1 MEFPKVKILNFGVKL
16 SRSLLNW
23 NNKMFPLFEPFTHS
37 YQNTIPRKFTT
48 FRSVEARKKKPRLKY
63 RFLMEK
69 TDRIN
74 LLGSFSSFWVH
85 KLTSLYS
92 VWCHLFFFFRTSE
105 MDPCF
110 VSKCL
115 SCCNWKALNNIQS
128 HSYLNPNHLWVV
140 TQKMSNVMCVC
151 VFTESKIRNRIMQ
164 IEWKKG

>member
-92 VWCHLFFFFRTSE
+92 VWCHFFSE
-105 MDPCF
+105 HQKWTL
-110 VSKCL
+110 VSYQ
-115 SCCNWKALNNIQS
+115 NV
-128 HSYLNPNHLWVV
+128 YRVV
-140 TQKMSNVMCVC
+140 TERLWTIFNLIRTWIRIICELLHKRCQMSCAC
-151 VFTESKIRNRIMQ
+151 ACLRNRIMQ